1 MPEDIAAYL
10 TALYGTARAGAVEPR
25 LRSLMH
31 GHFTSPPS
39 IQPGRSWRLPL
50 SQRDAVLISY
60 GDQVREAD
68 APPLR
73 TLGEFLEE
81 HAAGAISAVHVLPF
95 YPSSSDD
102 GFSVVDF
109 RAVDPALG
117 TWDDVCRLGRRFDLM
132 FDAVFNHVSAE
143 SDWFQRFLRDE
154 PGYRDWFVTVDGDP
168 DLSMVVRPRA
178 LPLLTVFDTAAG
190 SACACARIHALT
202 SRR

>member
-1 MPEDIAAYL
+1 MPDAVAAPL
-10 TALYGTARAGAVEPR
+10 TAPSGTARAGAVDPR

-31 GHFTSPPS
+31 GHFPSPPS
-39 IQPGRSWRLPL
+39 IQPGRSRRLTL

-68 APPLR
+68 APALR

-117 TWDDVCRLGRRFDLM
+117 TWDDVCRLGRRFALM
-132 FDAVFNHVSAE
+132 FDAVFNHGSARG
-143 SDWFQRFLRDE
+143 DCVQRFL
-154 PGYRDWFVTVDGDP
+154 PVQAGDP
-168 DLSMVVRPRA
+168 GRVA
-178 LPLLTVFDTAAG
+178 
-190 SACACARIHALT
+190 
-202 SRR
+202 